1 MDLAGKV
8 ALITGGASGIGA
20 AIATAFVEAGATVV
34 IAARNAGRGQAMA
47 DRLGCTFVQADLAS
61 TADRERLVDTVVA
74 KFERLDVLVN
84 NAATTSGMAPFLE
97 VTEEQYDATMNMNL
111 RGTFFLTQLVARAM
125 VDRGG
130 GSIVNIGS
138 NISMMFE
145 ADSSH
150 YMASKGGI
158 NSLTFALA
166 SELGPHGIR
175 VNTIAPGE
183 VQVERDPVVYQAGPG
198 LERIQRVPLR
208 RPGTPAEVAALAVFL
223 ASDASA
229 YISGTV
235 IPIDGG
241 QLAT

>member
-1 MDLAGKV
+1 MELTGKV

-20 AIATAFVEAGATVV
+20 AIATAFVDAGASVV
-34 IAARNAGRGQAMA
+34 IAARDADRGQAMA
-47 DRLGCTFVQADLAS
+47 DLLGCAFVPADLTSAS
-61 TADRERLVDTVVA
+61 DRDRLVDDVLRR
-74 KFERLDVLVN
+74 FEGLDVLVN

-97 VTEEQYDATMNMNL
+97 VTEAQFDATLDMNL
-111 RGTFFLTQLVARAM
+111 RGTFFLTQRVARAM
-125 VDRGG
+125 VERGG

-150 YMASKGGI
+150 YMASKGAI
-158 NSLTFALA
+158 NSLTLALA

-183 VQVERDPVVYQAGPG
+183 VQVERDPLVYESGPG
-198 LERIQRVPLR
+198 RDRIQRVPLR
-208 RPGTPAEVAALAVFL
+208 RPGTPAEVAALAVYL
-223 ASDASA
+223 ASDASS
-229 YISGTV
+229 YISGAI

>member
-20 AIATAFVEAGATVV
+20 AIAMAFAEANAKVV
-34 IAARNAGRGQAMA
+34 IAARDAGRGEAMA
-47 DRLGCTFVQADLAS
+47 DRLGCTFIQADLAAS
-61 TADRERLVDTVVA
+61 PDRQRLVDTIVSR
-74 KFERLDVLVN
+74 FERIDVLVN

-111 RGTFFLTQLVARAM
+111 RGTFFLTQLVARSM
-125 VDRGG
+125 VERGG

-145 ADSSH
+145 PDSSH
-150 YMASKGGI
+150 YIASKGGI

-166 SELGPHGIR
+166 AELGPHGIR

-183 VQVERDPVVYQAGPG
+183 VQVERDPVVYQSGPG
-198 LERIQRVPLR
+198 KERIQRVPLR
-208 RPGTPAEVAALAVFL
+208 RPGTPAEVAKLAVFL

>member
-1 MDLAGKV
+1 MDLTGKV

-20 AIATAFVEAGATVV
+20 AIASAFVEAGADVV
-34 IAARNAGRGQAMA
+34 LAARDVDRGEAMA
-47 DRLGCTFVQADLAS
+47 ARLGCTFVPTDIAS
-61 TADRERLVDTVVA
+61 TSDRARVVEEVLGR
-74 KFERLDVLVN
+74 FGRLDILVN
-84 NAATTSGMAPFLE
+84 CAATMSGMAPFLE
-97 VTEEQYDATMNMNL
+97 ITEEQYDAILDVNL

-125 VDRGG
+125 VEAGRG
-130 GSIVNIGS
+130 SVINIGS
-138 NISMMFE
+138 NISMMAE
-145 ADSSH
+145 TDSSH

-158 NSLTFALA
+158 NSFTFALA

-175 VNTIAPGE
+175 INTIAPGE
-183 VQVERDPVVYQAGPG
+183 VQVERDPMLYESGPARD
-198 LERIQRVPLR
+198 RISRVPLR
-208 RPGTPAEVAALAVFL
+208 RPGIPAEVGQLAVFL

>member
-1 MDLAGKV
+1 MDLADKV

-20 AIATAFVEAGATVV
+20 GIATAFVEAGAEVV
-34 IAARNAGRGQAMA
+34 IAARDADRGEAMA
-47 DRLGCTFVQADLAS
+47 GRLGCTFVRADIAS
-61 TADRERLVDTVVA
+61 ASDRSRLLDVVLLR
-74 KFERLDVLVN
+74 FGRLDVLVN
-84 NAATTSGMAPFLE
+84 CAATMSGMAPFLE
-97 VTEEQYDATMNMNL
+97 ITEEQYDAILDVNL
-111 RGTFFLTQLVARAM
+111 RGTFFLTQLAARAM
-125 VDRGG
+125 VAAGR

-138 NISMMFE
+138 NISMMAE

-175 VNTIAPGE
+175 INTIAPGE
-183 VQVERDPVVYQAGPG
+183 IRVERDPDLYESGPAR
-198 LERIQRVPLR
+198 ERIQRVPLR
-208 RPGTPAEVAALAVFL
+208 RPGTPADVAQLAVFL

-235 IPIDGG
+235 TPIDGG

>member
-1 MDLAGKV
+1 MELEDKV

-20 AIATAFVEAGATVV
+20 GIAAAFVEAGADVV
-34 IAARNAGRGQAMA
+34 LAARGVDRGQATA
-47 DRLGCTFVQADLAS
+47 GRLGCTFIRADIAS
-61 TADRERLVDTVVA
+61 SSDRSRLVDDVLRQ
-74 KFERLDVLVN
+74 FGRFDVLVN
-84 NAATTSGMAPFLE
+84 CAATMSGMAPFLE
-97 VTEEQYDATMNMNL
+97 VTEQQYDDILDVNL

-125 VDRGG
+125 VAAGR
-130 GSIVNIGS
+130 GSIINIGS

-145 ADSSH
+145 PDSSH

-183 VQVERDPVVYQAGPG
+183 IRVERDPDLYESGPAR
-198 LERIQRVPLR
+198 ERIMRIPLR
-208 RPGTPAEVAALAVFL
+208 RPGVPADVAKLAVFL
-223 ASDASA
+223 ASDASD

>member
-1 MDLAGKV
+1 MDLNDKV
-8 ALITGGASGIGA
+8 AIITGGASGIGA
-20 AIATAFVEAGATVV
+20 GIATAFVEAGAQVV
-34 IAARNAGRGQAMA
+34 IAARDADRGAAMA
-47 DRLGCTFVQADLAS
+47 GRLGCTYIRADIAS
-61 TADRERLVDTVVA
+61 SSDRSQLVDEVLRQFGRV
-74 KFERLDVLVN
+74 DVLVN
-84 NAATTSGMAPFLE
+84 CAATMSGMAPFLE
-97 VTEEQYDATMNMNL
+97 ITEQQYDDILDVNL

-125 VDRGG
+125 VAAGG

-138 NISMMFE
+138 NISMMAE

-175 VNTIAPGE
+175 INTIAPGE
-183 VQVERDPVVYQAGPG
+183 VQVDRDPTVYQSGPG
-198 LERIQRVPLR
+198 QERISRVPLR
-208 RPGTPAEVAALAVFL
+208 RPGIPAEVAQLAVFL